1 MDRQIKVLFVFT
13 ANQYNV
19 LNEMLWKL
27 ADCLERKHGFL
38 VGKHRLDDYEKY
50 AGMNGT
56 LFSVVRQ
63 LNFQSCRKRME
74 EYI

>member
-1 MDRQIKVLFVFT
+1 MDRKIKVLFVFT

-27 ADCLERKHGFL
+27 ADCLEQKHGYM
-38 VGKHRLDDYEKY
+38 VGKYRLDDYEKICGY
-50 AGMNGT
+50 EWDVV
-56 LFSVVRQ
+56 SVGRR
-63 LNFQSCRKRME
+63 LNFPGCRKRME